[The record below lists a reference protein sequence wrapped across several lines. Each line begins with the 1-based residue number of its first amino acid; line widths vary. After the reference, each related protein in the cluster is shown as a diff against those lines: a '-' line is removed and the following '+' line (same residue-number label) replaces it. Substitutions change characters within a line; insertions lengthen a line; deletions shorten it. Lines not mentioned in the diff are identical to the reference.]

1 MKTLE
6 CDRLYSFPTNMG
18 DHPRG
23 DKSVRDHPGDNHPA
37 KEDHPSVDDH
47 HWVQDLFP
55 PTFTFEDHYEVI
67 NHNTNLAVFLAL
79 RQTASNL
86 TWS

>member
-1 MKTLE
+1 
-6 CDRLYSFPTNMG
+6 MG

-67 NHNTNLAVFLAL
+67 NHNTYLAVFLAL

-86 TWS
+86 TWR